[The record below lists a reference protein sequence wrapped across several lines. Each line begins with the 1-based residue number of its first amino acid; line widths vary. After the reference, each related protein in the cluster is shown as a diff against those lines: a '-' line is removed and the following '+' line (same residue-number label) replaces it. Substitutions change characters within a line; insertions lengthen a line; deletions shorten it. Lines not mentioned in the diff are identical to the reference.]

1 MGGEQLAYVTAWLS
15 GAKLVFGDR
24 PKKETWRRLMRVAT
38 ASSADACFT
47 AANIERYYEEIL
59 PQLSDA
65 AREAATAALAD
76 DIWRDVAIVERDVVL
91 LHSLREA
98 AEAEE
103 KAAAA
108 EGRDPRP
115 VVGVVGEAHVE
126 GILRHAA
133 ATAVAGL
140 PTGGVMLAADELEP
154 LAPLVGDGGDGDGG
168 DSGMDGEEAL
178 VARACL
184 EMVTAMRCNPE

>member
-1 MGGEQLAYVTAWLS
+1 M
-15 GAKLVFGDR
+15 
-24 PKKETWRRLMRVAT
+24 
-38 ASSADACFT
+38 
-47 AANIERYYEEIL
+47 
-59 PQLSDA
+59 
-65 AREAATAALAD
+65 
-76 DIWRDVAIVERDVVL
+76 
-91 LHSLREA
+91 
-98 AEAEE
+98 
-103 KAAAA
+103 
-108 EGRDPRP
+108 
-115 VVGVVGEAHVE
+115 GEAHVE